1 MNKTLKFNEADLTGQ
16 KAPAF
21 NLHKLAIAQERF
33 ASVFIDAF
41 SGASG
46 GVLAALL
53 FYPLENLR
61 IRLQAGKFSDR
72 KNEESKSS
80 WQVLQEIIK
89 DEGFSNF
96 YRGLNM
102 ALIGTVASYGSYF
115 FCYRLWKNLLT
126 RVLKLKDH
134 QLTPLHITFITFLS
148 GSTSSVFA
156 NPFWMVNTRM
166 TTEKEKVKQKM
177 VEVVKKI
184 Y

>member
-1 MNKTLKFNEADLTGQ
+1 
-16 KAPAF
+16 
-21 NLHKLAIAQERF
+21 
-33 ASVFIDAF
+33 
-41 SGASG
+41 
-46 GVLAALL
+46 L

-89 DEGFSNF
+89 DEGFLNF

-134 QLTPLHITFITFLS
+134 
-148 GSTSSVFA
+148 
-156 NPFWMVNTRM
+156 
-166 TTEKEKVKQKM
+166 
-177 VEVVKKI
+177 
-184 Y
+184 